1 MKPHLPVSL
10 FKMLLVAYAVV
21 CSTSEASRLSSNVSF
36 ITYTDFGQ
44 NLGRYKTD
52 ATANALL
59 LHLRETEGGVKIAY
73 QNGDSYTLD
82 YYMPDFTG
90 AKDHTATDMSLGYNA
105 TVTVKHNGVFNGSF
119 TSSAIGTE
127 HGIFYQ
133 GIEYR
138 HDPSST
144 FLHAPASGFDHKV
157 TRVSKVITDV
167 QTATLY
173 SGTSEDFKKN
183 HMKEG
188 ELLYR
193 AGSGTMYLFDTA
205 TNTTTSL
212 TGANV
217 YVTGGIDKVDRW
229 VVENGS
235 EVTLI
240 TNPAYNGT
248 APKPSDEPLPF
259 GITPGDSGSPT
270 FIYNTATKQYEFIA
284 AASNGEGG
292 ESWHKGSIDYVR
304 AQQSQYDKVVTTTA
318 DAAELHIGEV
328 STPGK
333 EIKATVDTNHEV
345 STKPCSGWVTDAN
358 GGKLKSFVG
367 VSTGISTWSD
377 LSGLKDT
384 ANWYAYDN
392 KYLNATP
399 YAEGGKALTYADLFK
414 TENLV
419 FEAKTAKSE
428 IVLDATV
435 DLGIGYAQFVLGT
448 GQESA
453 RFDISSGG
461 DGSYQ
466 FNHAGYVIG
475 KDVEVHTTLTGS
487 AGHMYEWRKVG
498 EGNLHIEGAGAN
510 NILLNVGGKG
520 KTYLNRTKV
529 GESDYYAA
537 YNVLANTGA
546 TVVITDTS
554 QIARDFTFGHEG
566 GVLDMNGNSMEW
578 NNSQDAAAEGFTI
591 HALDEQAIVANLKGD
606 SSTTLTWTQ
615 GGNQTFLGSFQ
626 DNGADSQLQFIY
638 NGGKDSK
645 LTLHSIRTS
654 LKATGSGMIVE
665 SGTLA
670 LAGTRTVHG
679 QGSLNGRSAERYSH
693 EDDWHYADATGNV
706 TVKNGG
712 TFELDS
718 HARLTGD
725 VHVQSGGT
733 FIMREGVRHE
743 LEYIEGG
750 EKLESTSAIA
760 AYHGLKGKVSL
771 DDGATLEISANTGT
785 TAICSYNDVISG
797 AGNVVVNHADMGSG
811 YSLGGANT
819 FSGSKTIKRGGL
831 IAEKLYSLGDVSSN
845 KWKVEADGW
854 IAAHEGSAGDLL
866 DCLDS
871 SSSGA
876 LALSADSSKLDL
888 SSHLGLHI
896 GAETGKVVN
905 YGAVG
910 TTEALDAVD
919 GAWRFGGGGGELR
932 VNYQLSGTADL
943 LVHGAPECT
952 IVLNHEANNFEG
964 TITVQGGL
972 LQTKD
977 QGHSVTLGND
987 GRIHYTDVREGQHSI
1002 SHVSGTGSVGLKF
1015 TDDIE
1020 KNVLNTDGASTVA
1033 VHLLA
1038 GGVTINQ
1045 ESLTRSLILENGTR
1059 IRLGQETSAV
1069 NGASLT
1075 AAGKAELHGGDYM
1088 ITLGVLS
1095 GAGELVNKATGLVSV
1110 ADMSGLAAF
1119 THDSAG
1125 HLEIQ
1130 GGTVQS
1136 LTQKAGTATLA
1147 ESVKTTSLTVNGG
1160 KLYVYANKEN
1170 LKRLSGSITV
1180 DGGELYFGSGYTSD
1194 TLDYNDSNGVI
1205 NVANGTLDF
1214 GTTRQTMGSWK
1225 LVLGDG
1231 ATVAGQGQGN
1241 GAMDFNLSGST
1252 IYATNGNSTISAET
1266 RIRTEG
1272 LGNNAKNNLNFDVG
1286 KDATLTVSGCIQA
1299 DAKSTEKG
1307 QITKKG
1313 DGTLVL
1319 TAYNFYNGGTTISG
1333 GTLRTSEMENLGTGA
1348 ISIATGARLEIT
1360 AQSGVGERTANITGG
1375 GTLDLAFAQ
1384 DSSLTVNLGSGFAGG
1399 LDISGKGTL
1408 KMGSGS
1414 SLKENVSVS
1423 NGATLAFGST
1433 GTFNANGKTLSVTGG
1448 VVDFGATSQTMGS
1461 WQLELA
1467 GGAHLTGAGEK
1478 DDAMDFNVPGS
1489 TIFVTSGE
1497 NTISATTRLR
1507 ATQGNLNLNYNVS
1520 KDATLTVS
1528 GLIQADGN
1536 QLGRGSIT
1544 KLGEG
1549 TLVLT
1554 GANTYAGTT
1563 AVDEGALHINGLSA
1577 LGSSWVWLAEGANLR
1592 IENTTDPKALASGRI
1607 GGFGTLELLLSTE
1620 YGNTLSLGTSFGG
1633 ETYIRG
1639 GNMTLNG
1646 AQAGKALRLAGGAN
1660 LQFNEKETAAWGG
1673 NLVLE
1678 GKSEVRANDGSDFT
1692 LNGSVSGS
1700 GTYVSQGSGNVNFK
1714 GDVTLAGFEQ
1724 TSDNDSLV
1732 ANFNGTTKIGSM
1744 KVSKGAVHLN
1754 GKTQLGTM
1762 TISGGTVQIANE
1774 VELNGSNRMDIQ
1786 SGGRLLLADGALLN
1800 RTTNVSSWIRGSLVV
1815 QKEADARLVSKDD
1828 VHVSYNNGN
1837 NQSTIQLEENSSLE
1851 IDVKGLYFYTG
1862 NRVELE
1868 SGSELT
1874 LTQSSASIS
1883 NSGAETTT
1891 LIASNVG
1898 ATSSQQYSMGNANFE
1913 LTAGHL
1919 KATSSAAAELGNK
1932 LTRSSL
1938 ENAGTGTLTVKNA
1951 ANTITSLKATG
1962 GDVMLADDMSVQ
1974 RISAANGKSVSVAGN
1989 KGITMA
1995 GGVSLKA
2002 GVTEAAT
2009 LTALSDSALAGLQ
2022 DGTSFTIR
2030 DMVLEHATLT
2040 ASNDATNPVMMQN
2053 VGFSQVVLNQGA
2065 FTLRTAAP
2073 TVSKAES
2080 GNTLLSYTTGISGI
2094 TNGATLTLMADL
2106 NMPAGNA
2113 VGLVDLEFVFT
2124 GFNTGMEYATGSLAG
2139 LKEAYGIEFGGIL
2152 GNLLNQPEPVVAAE
2166 TLRAGESTATTTAD
2180 TFTVSYGAGTGAQ
2193 VGSLVITIAGLNVPE
2208 PATGTLS
2215 LLALAALAARR
2226 RRK

>member
-1 MKPHLPVSL
+1 M
-10 FKMLLVAYAVV
+10 F
-21 CSTSEASRLSSNVSF
+21 E
-36 ITYTDFGQ
+36 
-44 NLGRYKTD
+44 
-52 ATANALL
+52 
-59 LHLRETEGGVKIAY
+59 
-73 QNGDSYTLD
+73 
-82 YYMPDFTG
+82 
-90 AKDHTATDMSLGYNA
+90 
-105 TVTVKHNGVFNGSF
+105 
-119 TSSAIGTE
+119 
-127 HGIFYQ
+127 
-133 GIEYR
+133 
-138 HDPSST
+138 
-144 FLHAPASGFDHKV
+144 
-157 TRVSKVITDV
+157 
-167 QTATLY
+167 
-173 SGTSEDFKKN
+173 
-183 HMKEG
+183 
-188 ELLYR
+188 
-193 AGSGTMYLFDTA
+193 
-205 TNTTTSL
+205 
-212 TGANV
+212 
-217 YVTGGIDKVDRW
+217 
-229 VVENGS
+229 
-235 EVTLI
+235 
-240 TNPAYNGT
+240 
-248 APKPSDEPLPF
+248 
-259 GITPGDSGSPT
+259 
-270 FIYNTATKQYEFIA
+270 
-284 AASNGEGG
+284 
-292 ESWHKGSIDYVR
+292 
-304 AQQSQYDKVVTTTA
+304 
-318 DAAELHIGEV
+318 
-328 STPGK
+328 
-333 EIKATVDTNHEV
+333 
-345 STKPCSGWVTDAN
+345 
-358 GGKLKSFVG
+358 
-367 VSTGISTWSD
+367 
-377 LSGLKDT
+377 
-384 ANWYAYDN
+384 
-392 KYLNATP
+392 
-399 YAEGGKALTYADLFK
+399 

-419 FEAKTAKSE
+419 FEAKTEKSE

-461 DGSYQ
+461 DGSHQ

-487 AGHMYEWRKVG
+487 AVHMYEWRKVG
-498 EGNLHIEGAGAN
+498 EGNLHIEGKGDN
-510 NILLNVGGKG
+510 GILLNVGGSG
-520 KTYLNRTKV
+520 KTYLNREE
-529 GESDYYAA
+529 GYAA

-578 NNSQDAAAEGFTI
+578 NNSHEAKEEGFTI
-591 HALDEQAIVANLKGD
+591 HALDEQAIVANLKGG
-606 SSTTLTWTQ
+606 SSTALTWTQ

-670 LAGTRTVHG
+670 LAGTHTVHG

-733 FIMREGVRHE
+733 FIMREGARHE

-771 DDGATLEISANTGT
+771 ETGATLEISANTGT

-811 YSLGGANT
+811 YSLGGENT

-831 IAEKLYSLGDVSSN
+831 VAEKLSSLGDVSSN
-845 KWKVEADGW
+845 KWKVESDGW
-854 IAAHEGSAGDLL
+854 IAAHEGSTGDLL
-866 DCLDS
+866 NCLDS
-871 SSSGA
+871 SSTGA

-896 GAETGKVVN
+896 GAETGKEVN

-910 TTEALDAVD
+910 TTEALDAVG

-943 LVHGAPECT
+943 LVHGAPECS

-987 GRIHYTDVREGQHSI
+987 GRIHYTNVREGQHSI
-1002 SHVSGTGSVGLKF
+1002 SHVSGTGTVGLKF

-1020 KNVLNTDGASTVA
+1020 KNVLNTDGDSTVA

-1038 GGVTINQ
+1038 GGVTLNQ

-1095 GAGELVNKATGLVSV
+1095 GAGELVNKATGLVSI

-1130 GGTVQS
+1130 GGTVHS

-1147 ESVKTTSLTVNGG
+1147 ESVKTNSLTVNGG

-1170 LKRLSGSITV
+1170 LKRLSGSITI

-1272 LGNNAKNNLNFDVG
+1272 LGNNAKNNLNFDVA

-1299 DAKSTEKG
+1299 DNKSTEKG

-1319 TAYNFYNGGTTISG
+1319 TADNFYDGGTTISG
-1333 GTLRTSEMENLGTGA
+1333 GTLRTADMANLGTGA
-1348 ISIATGARLEIT
+1348 ISIATGARLEVT
-1360 AQSGVGERTANITGG
+1360 AQSGSGERTANITGG

-1408 KMGSGS
+1408 KMVSGS

-1448 VVDFGATSQTMGS
+1448 VVDFGATSQAMGS
-1461 WQLELA
+1461 WKLELA

-1478 DDAMDFNVPGS
+1478 NDAMDFDVTNS
-1489 TIFVTSGE
+1489 TISVTSGE

-1507 ATQGNLNLNYNVS
+1507 SNGNTNLNYNVS

-1528 GLIQADGN
+1528 GLIHADGN
-1536 QLGRGSIT
+1536 TLGRGSIT

-1549 TLVLT
+1549 KLVLT
-1554 GANTYAGTT
+1554 GTNTYAGTT
-1563 AVDEGALHINGLSA
+1563 AVEEGALHINALSA
-1577 LGSSWVWLAEGANLR
+1577 LGSSWVWLAEGAKLR
-1592 IENTTDPKALASGRI
+1592 IENATDPKALASGRI
-1607 GGFGTLELLLSTE
+1607 GGFGTLELLLNSD
-1620 YGNTLSLGTSFGG
+1620 YGNTLTLTDFTG

-1646 AQAGKALRLAGGAN
+1646 AQTGKTLRLAGGAN
-1660 LQFNEKETAAWGG
+1660 LQFSGDTTAAWGD

-1678 GKSEVRANDGSDFT
+1678 GRSEVHANGGSDFT

-1700 GTYVSQGSGNVNFK
+1700 GTYVSRGAGKVNFK
-1714 GDVTLAGFEQ
+1714 GDVKLAGFEQ
-1724 TSDNDSLV
+1724 TSANDSTV
-1732 ANFNGTTKIGSM
+1732 ATFNGATEIDSVNVRM
-1744 KVSKGAVHLN
+1744 GAVYLN
-1754 GKTQLGTM
+1754 GETQLGTM

-1786 SGGRLLLADGALLN
+1786 AGGRLLLADGALLN

-1837 NQSTIQLEENSSLE
+1837 NQGTIQLEENSSLE

-1874 LTQSSASIS
+1874 LTQSSATLS
-1883 NSGAETTT
+1883 NSGAETAT

-1919 KATSSAAAELGNK
+1919 RATSSAAAELGNK

-1962 GDVMLADDMSVQ
+1962 GDVMLADDMTVHS
-1974 RISAANGKSVSVAGN
+1974 ISAANGKSVSVARD

-2002 GVTEAAT
+2002 GGTEAAN
-2009 LTALSDSALAGLQ
+2009 LTALSDNALAGLQ

-2030 DMVLEHATLT
+2030 DMVLQHATLT
-2040 ASNDATNPVMMQN
+2040 AGNDASNPVMMQN
-2053 VGFSQVVLNQGA
+2053 VELSQVALHQGA
-2065 FTLRTAAP
+2065 FTLSTTA
-2073 TVSKAES
+2073 TTISKSES
-2080 GNTLLSYTTGISGI
+2080 GNTTLSYTTGISGI
-2094 TNGATLTLMADL
+2094 TNGATLTLLADL
-2106 NMPAGNA
+2106 SMPAGSA
-2113 VGLVDLEFVFT
+2113 AGLVDLEFVFT

-2166 TLRAGESTATTTAD
+2166 TLRAGESSGATTAD

-2193 VGSLVITIAGLNVPE
+2193 VGCLVITISGLNVPE
-2208 PATGTLS
+2208 PATSTLS

>member
-1 MKPHLPVSL
+1 M
-10 FKMLLVAYAVV
+10 
-21 CSTSEASRLSSNVSF
+21 
-36 ITYTDFGQ
+36 
-44 NLGRYKTD
+44 
-52 ATANALL
+52 
-59 LHLRETEGGVKIAY
+59 
-73 QNGDSYTLD
+73 
-82 YYMPDFTG
+82 
-90 AKDHTATDMSLGYNA
+90 
-105 TVTVKHNGVFNGSF
+105 
-119 TSSAIGTE
+119 
-127 HGIFYQ
+127 
-133 GIEYR
+133 
-138 HDPSST
+138 
-144 FLHAPASGFDHKV
+144 
-157 TRVSKVITDV
+157 
-167 QTATLY
+167 
-173 SGTSEDFKKN
+173 
-183 HMKEG
+183 
-188 ELLYR
+188 
-193 AGSGTMYLFDTA
+193 
-205 TNTTTSL
+205 
-212 TGANV
+212 
-217 YVTGGIDKVDRW
+217 
-229 VVENGS
+229 
-235 EVTLI
+235 
-240 TNPAYNGT
+240 
-248 APKPSDEPLPF
+248 
-259 GITPGDSGSPT
+259 
-270 FIYNTATKQYEFIA
+270 
-284 AASNGEGG
+284 
-292 ESWHKGSIDYVR
+292 
-304 AQQSQYDKVVTTTA
+304 
-318 DAAELHIGEV
+318 
-328 STPGK
+328 
-333 EIKATVDTNHEV
+333 
-345 STKPCSGWVTDAN
+345 
-358 GGKLKSFVG
+358 
-367 VSTGISTWSD
+367 
-377 LSGLKDT
+377 
-384 ANWYAYDN
+384 
-392 KYLNATP
+392 
-399 YAEGGKALTYADLFK
+399 
-414 TENLV
+414 
-419 FEAKTAKSE
+419 
-428 IVLDATV
+428 
-435 DLGIGYAQFVLGT
+435 
-448 GQESA
+448 
-453 RFDISSGG
+453 
-461 DGSYQ
+461 
-466 FNHAGYVIG
+466 
-475 KDVEVHTTLTGS
+475 
-487 AGHMYEWRKVG
+487 G

-578 NNSQDAAAEGFTI
+578 NNAHEANAKGFTI
-591 HALDEQAIVANLKGD
+591 HALDEQAVVANLKGG
-606 SSTTLTWTQ
+606 STTTLTWTQ
-615 GGNQTFLGSFQ
+615 GENQTFLGSFQ
-626 DNGADSQLQFIY
+626 DNGTDSQLQFIY
-638 NGGKDSK
+638 NGGKGSK

-654 LKATGSGMIVE
+654 LKTTGSGMIVE

-670 LAGTRTVHG
+670 LAGTHTMHG

-693 EDDWHYADATGNV
+693 EDDWHYADATSNV
-706 TVKNGG
+706 TVMNGG

-733 FIMREGVRHE
+733 FIMREGVQHE

-771 DDGATLEISANTGT
+771 EADATLEISTNSGT
-785 TAICSYNDVISG
+785 TAICSYNDDISG
-797 AGNVVVNHADMGSG
+797 EGNVVVNHADMGSG

-831 IAEKLYSLGDVSSN
+831 IAEKLSSLGDVSSS

-866 DCLDS
+866 NCLDS
-871 SSSGA
+871 SSTGA

-888 SSHLGLHI
+888 SSHQGLHI
-896 GAETGKVVN
+896 GAETGEVVN
-905 YGAVG
+905 YGAEG
-910 TTEALDAVD
+910 TTEALDAVG
-919 GAWRFGGGGGELR
+919 GAWRFGGVGGELR
-932 VNYQLSGTADL
+932 VNYKLSGKADL
-943 LVHGAPECT
+943 LVHGAPDCT
-952 IVLNHEANNFEG
+952 IVLNHEANNFDG

-977 QGHSVTLGND
+977 QGHSVTLAND
-987 GRIHYTDVREGQHSI
+987 GRIHYTDVWEDEHDI
-1002 SHVSGTGSVGLKF
+1002 SHVSGTGTVGLKF
-1015 TDDIE
+1015 TEQID

-1059 IRLGQETSAV
+1059 IRLGQETTAV

-1088 ITLGVLS
+1088 IALGMLS
-1095 GAGELVNKATGLVSV
+1095 GAGELVNKATGSVSI

-1119 THDSAG
+1119 THDSTG

-1130 GGTVQS
+1130 GGTVHS

-1147 ESVKTTSLTVNGG
+1147 DSVKTNSLTVNGG
-1160 KLYVYANKEN
+1160 QLYVYANNKEN

-1180 DGGELYFGSGYTSD
+1180 DGGELCFVGYAFE
-1194 TLDYNDSNGVI
+1194 TLDYNDTNGVI

-1214 GTTRQTMGSWK
+1214 GTTRQAMGSWK

-1231 ATVAGQGQGN
+1231 ATVAGEGDSTY

-1252 IYATNGNSTISAET
+1252 IYATNGNSTISAVT

-1272 LGNNAKNNLNFDVG
+1272 LSKNNLNFDVA

-1319 TAYNFYNGGTTISG
+1319 TAYNFYHGGTTISG
-1333 GTLRTSEMENLGTGA
+1333 GTLRTADMANLGAGE

-1360 AQSGVGERTANITGG
+1360 AQSGTGENTNITGG
-1375 GTLDLAFAQ
+1375 GTLALAFAQ
-1384 DSSLTVNLGSGFAGG
+1384 DSSPTVNLGSGFAGG

-1414 SLKENVSVS
+1414 SLKENVRVS
-1423 NGATLAFGST
+1423 NGATLAFDST
-1433 GTFNANGKTLSVTGG
+1433 GTLNANDKTLSVNGG

-1461 WQLELA
+1461 WKLELA
-1467 GGAHLTGAGEK
+1467 GGAQLTGAGENN
-1478 DDAMDFNVPGS
+1478 DAMDFNVPGS
-1489 TIFVTSGE
+1489 TISVTSGE

-1507 ATQGNLNLNYNVS
+1507 ADKGNLNLNYDVS

-1528 GLIQADGN
+1528 GLIHADGN
-1536 QLGRGSIT
+1536 TLDRGSIT

-1554 GANTYAGTT
+1554 GTNTYAGTT
-1563 AVDEGALHINGLSA
+1563 AVEKGTLRINGLSA
-1577 LGSSWVWLAEGANLR
+1577 LGSSSVWLAEGANLR
-1592 IENTTDPKALASGRI
+1592 IENTTDPKALASGGI

-1646 AQAGKALRLAGGAN
+1646 AQTGKTLRLANNAN
-1660 LQFNEKETAAWGG
+1660 LQFSGDATAAWGG

-1678 GKSEVRANDGSDFT
+1678 GKSEVHANDGSDFT

-1700 GTYVSQGSGNVNFK
+1700 GTYVSRGSGKVNFK
-1714 GDVTLAGFEQ
+1714 GAVKLAGFEQ
-1724 TSDNDSLV
+1724 TNANDSLV
-1732 ANFNGTTKIGSM
+1732 ADFNGATEIGSV
-1744 KVSKGAVHLN
+1744 KVSKGAVYLN

-1774 VELNGSNRMDIQ
+1774 VELNGTNDTAPMDIQ
-1786 SGGRLLLADGALLN
+1786 AGGRLLLADGAVLN
-1800 RTTNVSSWIRGSLVV
+1800 QTNEKVASWIRGSLVV
-1815 QKEADARLVSKDD
+1815 LKEADARLASKDD
-1828 VHVSYNNGN
+1828 VYVSYNNGS
-1837 NQSTIQLEENSSLE
+1837 NQGAIRLEENSSLE

-1862 NRVELE
+1862 NTVELK

-1883 NSGAETTT
+1883 TSGAESTT
-1891 LIASNVG
+1891 LIASNET
-1898 ATSSQQYSMGNANFE
+1898 TSAQQYGMENADFE

-1919 KATSSAAAELGNK
+1919 KATSSAAADLGNK

-1938 ENAGTGTLTVKNA
+1938 ENAGAGTLTVKNA

-1962 GDVMLADDMSVQ
+1962 GDVMLADDMTVQ
-1974 RISAANGKSVSVAGN
+1974 RISAANGKSVSVAGD

-2030 DMVLEHATLT
+2030 NMVLEHATLT
-2040 ASNDATNPVMMQN
+2040 AGNDASNPVMMQN

-2094 TNGATLTLMADL
+2094 TNGATLTLQADL
-2106 NMPAGNA
+2106 NMLAGND
-2113 VGLVDLEFVFT
+2113 VRLVDLEFVFT

-2152 GNLLNQPEPVVAAE
+2152 GNLLHQPEAVVAAE
-2166 TLRAGESTATTTAD
+2166 TLRAGESTATTAAN

-2193 VGSLVITIAGLNVPE
+2193 VGSLVITISGLNVPE
-2208 PATGTLS
+2208 PATSTLS

>member
-1 MKPHLPVSL
+1 MRAPVS
-10 FKMLLVAYAVV
+10 
-21 CSTSEASRLSSNVSF
+21 CTC
-36 ITYTDFGQ
+36 I
-44 NLGRYKTD
+44 
-52 ATANALL
+52 
-59 LHLRETEGGVKIAY
+59 
-73 QNGDSYTLD
+73 
-82 YYMPDFTG
+82 
-90 AKDHTATDMSLGYNA
+90 
-105 TVTVKHNGVFNGSF
+105 
-119 TSSAIGTE
+119 
-127 HGIFYQ
+127 
-133 GIEYR
+133 
-138 HDPSST
+138 
-144 FLHAPASGFDHKV
+144 
-157 TRVSKVITDV
+157 
-167 QTATLY
+167 
-173 SGTSEDFKKN
+173 
-183 HMKEG
+183 
-188 ELLYR
+188 
-193 AGSGTMYLFDTA
+193 DTA

-229 VVENGS
+229 VENGS

-259 GITPGDSGSPT
+259 GINAGDSGSPT
-270 FIYNTATKQYEFIA
+270 FIYNTATQQYEFIA

-304 AQQSQYDKVVTTTA
+304 SQQSQYDKVVSTTA

-328 STPGK
+328 STAGK
-333 EIKATVDTNHEV
+333 EIKATVDTDHEV
-345 STKPCSGWVTDAN
+345 STTPCSGWVTDAN
-358 GGKLKSFVG
+358 GVQLTSFVG

-392 KYLNATP
+392 KHLNATP
-399 YAEGGKALTYADLFK
+399 YADGGKALTYADLFE

-419 FEAKTAKSE
+419 FEAKTEKSE

-435 DLGIGYAQFVLGT
+435 DLGIGYAQFVLGE

-487 AGHMYEWRKVG
+487 AHMYEWRKVG

-578 NNSQDAAAEGFTI
+578 NNSHEAKDEGFTI
-591 HALDEQAIVANLKGD
+591 HALDEQAVVANLKGV
-606 SSTTLTWTQ
+606 SSTALTWTQ

-626 DNGADSQLQFIY
+626 DNGTDSQLQFIY

-654 LKATGSGMIVE
+654 LKTTGSGMIVE

-670 LAGTRTVHG
+670 LAGTHTVHG

-706 TVKNGG
+706 TVKDGG

-725 VHVQSGGT
+725 VLVQSGGT

-771 DDGATLEISANTGT
+771 EAGATLELSANTGT

-811 YSLGGANT
+811 YSLGGENT

-831 IAEKLYSLGDVSSN
+831 VAEKLSSLGDVSSN
-845 KWKVEADGW
+845 KWKVESDGW

-866 DCLDS
+866 NRLDS
-871 SSSGA
+871 SSTGA
-876 LALSADSSKLDL
+876 LALSADSSQLDL
-888 SSHLGLHI
+888 SSHRGLHI

-919 GAWRFGGGGGELR
+919 GAWRFGGAGGELR
-932 VNYQLSGTADL
+932 VNYQLSGKADL
-943 LVHGAPECT
+943 LVHGAPDCT

-987 GRIHYTDVREGQHSI
+987 GRIHYTNVREGQHSI
-1002 SHVSGTGSVGLKF
+1002 SHVSGTGTVGLKF

-1038 GGVTINQ
+1038 GGVTLNQ

-1059 IRLGQETSAV
+1059 IRLGQEISAV

-1088 ITLGVLS
+1088 IASGVLS
-1095 GAGELVNKATGLVSV
+1095 GAGELVNKATGSVSI

-1125 HLEIQ
+1125 RLAIQ
-1130 GGTVQS
+1130 GGTIQS
-1136 LTQKAGTATLA
+1136 LTQKDGIATLA
-1147 ESVKTTSLTVNGG
+1147 ESVKTNSLTVNGG
-1160 KLYVYANKEN
+1160 KLYVYADKEN

-1180 DGGELYFGSGYTSD
+1180 DGGELYFGSGDTSD
-1194 TLDYNDSNGVI
+1194 TLDYNDTNGVI
-1205 NVANGTLDF
+1205 NVVNGKLDF

-1231 ATVAGQGQGN
+1231 ALIAGEGDPTY
-1241 GAMDFNLSGST
+1241 GAMDFNQSGST
-1252 IYATNGNSTISAET
+1252 IYATNGNSTISAVT

-1272 LGNNAKNNLNFDVG
+1272 LGDNAKNNLNFDVA

-1299 DAKSTEKG
+1299 DGKSTEKG

-1313 DGTLVL
+1313 DGTLEL

-1360 AQSGVGERTANITGG
+1360 AQSGAGEKAANITGG

-1384 DSSLTVNLGSGFAGG
+1384 DSSLTVNLGSGYAGG

-1423 NGATLAFGST
+1423 NGATLAFGSS
-1433 GTFNANGKTLSVTGG
+1433 GTLNANGKTLSVTDG

-1478 DDAMDFNVPGS
+1478 NDAMDFDVTGS
-1489 TIFVTSGE
+1489 TISVTSGE

-1507 ATQGNLNLNYNVS
+1507 SNGNTNLNYNVS

-1528 GLIQADGN
+1528 GLIHADGN
-1536 QLGRGSIT
+1536 TLGRGSIT

-1563 AVDEGALHINGLSA
+1563 AVEEGALHINALSA
-1577 LGSSWVWLAEGANLR
+1577 LGSSSVWLAEGAKLR
-1592 IENTTDPKALASGRI
+1592 IENTTDPKALASDKI
-1607 GGFGTLELLLSTE
+1607 GGFGTLELLLNSD
-1620 YGNTLSLGTSFGG
+1620 YGNTLTLTNFTG

-1646 AQAGKALRLAGGAN
+1646 AQAGKALRLADGAN
-1660 LQFNEKETAAWGG
+1660 IQFSGDETAAWGG

-1678 GKSEVRANDGSDFT
+1678 GRSEVHANGGSDFT

-1700 GTYVSQGSGNVNFK
+1700 GTYDSRGAGKANFNGAVK
-1714 GDVTLAGFEQ
+1714 LAGFEQ
-1724 TSDNDSLV
+1724 TSANDSTV
-1732 ANFNGTTKIGSM
+1732 ATFNGATEIGSVN
-1744 KVSKGAVHLN
+1744 VSKGTVYLN

-1774 VELNGSNRMDIQ
+1774 VELNGSERMDIQ
-1786 SGGRLLLADGALLN
+1786 AGGRLLLADGAVLN
-1800 RTTNVSSWIRGSLVV
+1800 RTNASVASWIRGSLEVL
-1815 QKEADARLVSKDD
+1815 KDADTRFVSADD
-1828 VHVSYNNGN
+1828 VHVSYSNGSN
-1837 NQSTIQLEENSSLE
+1837 HGTIQLAENSSLE

-1898 ATSSQQYSMGNANFE
+1898 EASSQQYSMENANFE
-1913 LTAGHL
+1913 LTAGHM

-1962 GDVMLADDMSVQ
+1962 GDVMLADDMTVQ
-1974 RISAANGKSVSVAGN
+1974 SISAANGKSVSVAGN
-1989 KGITMA
+1989 KGIAMA
-1995 GGVSLKA
+1995 GGVSLNA
-2002 GVTEAAT
+2002 GGTEVAT
-2009 LTALSDSALAGLQ
+2009 LTALSDNALAGLQ
-2022 DGTSFTIR
+2022 DSTSFTIR

-2040 ASNDATNPVMMQN
+2040 AGNDATNPVMMQN
-2053 VGFSQVVLNQGA
+2053 VGFRQVELNQGA
-2065 FTLRTAAP
+2065 FTLRNSPSTM
-2073 TVSKAES
+2073 SQAES

-2094 TNGATLTLMADL
+2094 TNGAALTLLAD
-2106 NMPAGNA
+2106 PGKAAGS
-2113 VGLVDLEFVFT
+2113 VTGLVDLEFVFT
-2124 GFNTGMEYATGSLAG
+2124 GFSTDLAYGTGSLAG
-2139 LKEAYGIEFGGIL
+2139 LKEAYGIEFGGVL
-2152 GNLLNQPEPVVAAE
+2152 GEMLHPA
-2166 TLRAGESTATTTAD
+2166 AD
-2180 TFTVSYGAGTGAQ
+2180 TENMLNVASTISTDSADTWALNFGAGTGINE
-2193 VGSLVITIAGLNVPE
+2193 GNLVITISGLSIPE
-2208 PATGTLS
+2208 PTTSTLS
-2215 LLALAALAARR
+2215 LLALVALAARR
-2226 RRK
+2226 RRRK

>member
-1 MKPHLPVSL
+1 MKLHLPLSL
-10 FKMLLVAYAVV
+10 FKLLLVTFAVG

-59 LHLRETEGGVKIAY
+59 LHLRETEGVKIVY

-90 AKDHTATDMSLGYNA
+90 AKAHTATDMSLGYNA
-105 TVTVKHNGVFNGSF
+105 TVTVKHNGVFSGSF
-119 TSSAIGTE
+119 TSSSIGSE

-144 FLHAPASGFDHKV
+144 FLHAPAGGFDHKV

-173 SGTSEDFKKN
+173 SGTSKDLMN
-183 HMKEG
+183 HMKVG

-193 AGSGTMYLFDTA
+193 AGSGTMHLYDAA

-212 TGANV
+212 TNPYV
-217 YVTGGIDKVDRW
+217 YITGGIDKVDRR
-229 VVENGS
+229 VENGS

-248 APKPSDEPLPF
+248 APEPSDEPLPF
-259 GITPGDSGSPT
+259 GINAGDSGSPT
-270 FIYNTATKQYEFIA
+270 FIFNTATQQYEFIA

-304 AQQSQYDKVVTTTA
+304 SQQSQYDKVVSTTA
-318 DAAELHIGEV
+318 DVEELHIGEV
-328 STPGK
+328 SNAGK

-345 STKPCSGWVTDAN
+345 STTPYSGWVTDAK
-358 GGKLKSFVG
+358 GTRLTSFVG
-367 VSTGISTWSD
+367 VHTDISTWSD

-392 KYLNATP
+392 EHLNATP
-399 YAEGGKALTYADLFK
+399 YAGGGKALTYADLFK

-419 FEAKTAKSE
+419 FEAKTAQSE

-520 KTYLNRTKV
+520 KTYLDRTKM

-578 NNSQDAAAEGFTI
+578 NNSHEAKEKGFTI
-591 HALDEQAIVANLKGD
+591 HALDEQAVVANLKGG
-606 SSTTLTWTQ
+606 STTALTWTQ

-670 LAGTRTVHG
+670 LAGTHTVHG
-679 QGSLNGRSAERYSH
+679 QGSLNGRNAERYSH
-693 EDDWHYADATGNV
+693 EDDWHYADAIGNV
-706 TVKNGG
+706 TVMNGG

-725 VHVQSGGT
+725 VHVLSGGT

-760 AYHGLKGKVSL
+760 AYHGLKGNVSL
-771 DDGATLEISANTGT
+771 ETGATLELSTNSGT

-797 AGNVVVNHADMGSG
+797 GGNVVVNHADMGSG

-831 IAEKLYSLGDVSSN
+831 VAEKLSSLGDVSSS

-854 IAAHEGSAGDLL
+854 LAAHEGSAGNLL
-866 DCLDS
+866 DYLDS
-871 SSSGA
+871 SSTGA
-876 LALSADSSKLDL
+876 LALSANSSKLDL
-888 SSHLGLHI
+888 SSHQGLHI

-910 TTEALDAVD
+910 TREALDAVG
-919 GAWRFGGGGGELR
+919 GAWRFGGAGGELR
-932 VNYQLSGTADL
+932 VNYQLSGKADL
-943 LVHGAPECT
+943 LVHGAPDCT

-977 QGHSVTLGND
+977 QGHSVTLAND
-987 GRIHYTDVREGQHSI
+987 GRIHYTDVREGEHGI
-1002 SHVSGTGSVGLKF
+1002 SRISGTGTVELKF

-1020 KNVLNTDGASTVA
+1020 KNVLNTDGDSNVA
-1033 VHLLA
+1033 VHLLT
-1038 GGVTINQ
+1038 GGVTLNQ
-1045 ESLTRSLILENGTR
+1045 ESITRSLILENGTR
-1059 IRLGQETSAV
+1059 IRLGQETSAM
-1069 NGASLT
+1069 NAASRLT

-1095 GAGELVNKATGLVSV
+1095 GPGELVNKATGSVSI

-1125 HLEIQ
+1125 SLAIQ
-1130 GGTVQS
+1130 GGTVHS
-1136 LTQKAGTATLA
+1136 LTQKAGIATLA
-1147 ESVKTTSLTVNGG
+1147 ESVKTNSLTVNGG

-1170 LKRLSGSITV
+1170 LNRLSGSITV

-1272 LGNNAKNNLNFDVG
+1272 LGNNAKNNLNFDVA
-1286 KDATLTVSGCIQA
+1286 KDATLTVSGSIQA
-1299 DAKSTEKG
+1299 DGKSMEKG

-1313 DGTLVL
+1313 DGTLEL

-1333 GTLRTSEMENLGTGA
+1333 GTLRTADMANLGTGA
-1348 ISIATGARLEIT
+1348 ISIAAGARLEIT
-1360 AQSGVGERTANITGG
+1360 AQSGTGEKVANITGG

-1384 DSSLTVNLGSGFAGG
+1384 NSSLTVNLGSGFAGG

-1414 SLKENVSVS
+1414 SLNDNVSVS
-1423 NGATLAFGST
+1423 NGATLAFDST
-1433 GTFNANGKTLSVTGG
+1433 GAFNANGKTLSVNGG

-1461 WQLELA
+1461 WSLELA
-1467 GGAHLTGAGEK
+1467 GGAHLTGAGKEN
-1478 DDAMDFNVPGS
+1478 DAMDFNVPGS
-1489 TIFVTSGE
+1489 TISVTSGE

-1507 ATQGNLNLNYNVS
+1507 ATHGNLNLNYDVS

-1536 QLGRGSIT
+1536 TQGRGSIT

-1554 GANTYAGTT
+1554 GSNTYAGTT

-1577 LGSSWVWLAEGANLR
+1577 LGSSSVWLAEGAKLR
-1592 IENTTDPKALASGRI
+1592 IENATDPKALTSDRI

-1660 LQFNEKETAAWGG
+1660 LQFNEKETAAWGD

-1678 GKSEVRANDGSDFT
+1678 GRSEVRANDGSDFT

-1700 GTYVSQGSGNVNFK
+1700 GTYVSQGAGKVNFN

-1744 KVSKGAVHLN
+1744 KVSKGAVYLN
-1754 GKTQLGTM
+1754 GKTELGTM
-1762 TISGGTVQIANE
+1762 TISGGTVQIAHE
-1774 VELNGSNRMDIQ
+1774 VELNGPNRMDIEA
-1786 SGGRLLLADGALLN
+1786 GGRLLMADGAVLN
-1800 RTTNVSSWIRGSLVV
+1800 RTNAMVSSWIRGSLEVL
-1815 QKEADARLVSKDD
+1815 KGAGARLVSADD
-1828 VHVSYNNGN
+1828 VHVSYNNESNKQG
-1837 NQSTIQLEENSSLE
+1837 TIRLEENSSLE
-1851 IDVKGLYFYTG
+1851 INVKGLYFYTG
-1862 NRVELE
+1862 NKVELE
-1868 SGSELT
+1868 RGSELT

-1898 ATSSQQYSMGNANFE
+1898 AVSSQQYSMDNAYFE

-1919 KATSSAAAELGNK
+1919 KATSLTAAELGNK

-1938 ENAGTGTLTVKNA
+1938 ENAGAGTLTVKNA
-1951 ANTITSLKATG
+1951 ANIITSLKATG
-1962 GDVMLADDMSVQ
+1962 GDVMLADDMTIQS
-1974 RISAANGKSVSVAGN
+1974 ISAMSNKSVSVVEG
-1989 KGITMA
+1989 KSITMA

-2002 GVTEAAT
+2002 SGTEAAT
-2009 LTALSDSALAGLQ
+2009 LTAMSDNSLVGLQ
-2022 DGTSFTIR
+2022 DATSFTIR
-2030 DMVLEHATLT
+2030 DMVLQHAVLT
-2040 ASNDATNPVMMQN
+2040 ANNAPSTSVVMQN
-2053 VGFSQVVLNQGA
+2053 VGFNHVVLNQGA
-2065 FTLRTAAP
+2065 FTLCTAAP
-2073 TVSKAES
+2073 SVSKSES
-2080 GNTLLSYTTGISGI
+2080 GNTVLSYTTGISGI
-2094 TNGATLTLMADL
+2094 SNGTTLTLLADL
-2106 NMPAGNA
+2106 SIPTESAK
-2113 VGLVDLEFVFT
+2113 GLVNLEFVFT
-2124 GFNTGMEYATGSLAG
+2124 GFNTGQAYAPGTLAG
-2139 LKEAYGIEFGGIL
+2139 LKDAYGIEFGGLL
-2152 GNLLNQPEPVVAAE
+2152 GELLYPEVGAAY
-2166 TLRAGESTATTTAD
+2166 TLNTDRAINMTEAD
-2180 TFTVSYGAGTGAQ
+2180 TWGLSFGAGTGINE
-2193 VGSLVITIAGLNVPE
+2193 GSLVITFSGLTIPE
-2208 PATGTLS
+2208 PATSTLS
-2215 LLALAALAARR
+2215 MLALAALIVRR

>member
-138 HDPSST
+138 YDPSST

-173 SGTSEDFKKN
+173 SGTSEDLMN
-183 HMKEG
+183 HMKVG

-193 AGSGTMYLFDTA
+193 AGSGIMHLYDTA

-229 VVENGS
+229 VENGS

-259 GITPGDSGSPT
+259 GINAGDSGSPT

-304 AQQSQYDKVVTTTA
+304 SQQSQYDKVVSTTA

-328 STPGK
+328 STAGK

-345 STKPCSGWVTDAN
+345 STTPCSGWVTDDK
-358 GGKLKSFVG
+358 GTPLTSFVG

-392 KYLNATP
+392 EHLNATP
-399 YAEGGKALTYADLFK
+399 YADGGKALTYADLFK

-475 KDVEVHTTLTGS
+475 KDVELHTTLTGS

-498 EGNLHIEGAGAN
+498 EGNLHIEGKGDN
-510 NILLNVGGKG
+510 GILLNVGGSG
-520 KTYLNRTKV
+520 KTYLNREE
-529 GESDYYAA
+529 GYAA

-578 NNSQDAAAEGFTI
+578 NNAQDAAAEGFTI
-591 HALDEQAIVANLKGD
+591 HALDEQAVVANLKGG
-606 SSTTLTWTQ
+606 STTELTWTQ

-679 QGSLNGRSAERYSH
+679 QGSLNGRNAERYSH

-706 TVKNGG
+706 TVKDGG

-760 AYHGLKGKVSL
+760 DYHGLKGKVSL
-771 DDGATLEISANTGT
+771 ETGATLELSANTGT

-831 IAEKLYSLGDVSSN
+831 VAERLSSLGDVSSN
-845 KWKVEADGW
+845 KWKVESDGW

-866 DCLDS
+866 NCLDS
-871 SSSGA
+871 SSTGA

-888 SSHLGLHI
+888 SSHQGLHI

-919 GAWRFGGGGGELR
+919 GAWRFGGGGGELQ
-932 VNYQLSGTADL
+932 VNYQLSGKADL
-943 LVHGAPECT
+943 LVHGAPDCS

-987 GRIHYTDVREGQHSI
+987 GRIHYTNVREGEHGI
-1002 SHVSGTGSVGLKF
+1002 SHVSGTGTVGLKF

-1020 KNVLNTDGASTVA
+1020 KNVLNTDGDSTVA

-1038 GGVTINQ
+1038 GGVTLNQ

-1059 IRLGQETSAV
+1059 IRLGQEISAV

-1075 AAGKAELHGGDYM
+1075 TAGKAELHGGDYM
-1088 ITLGVLS
+1088 ITSGVLS
-1095 GAGELVNKATGLVSV
+1095 GTGELVNKATGSVSI

-1125 HLEIQ
+1125 RLAIQ

-1147 ESVKTTSLTVNGG
+1147 ESVKTNSLTVNGG
-1160 KLYVYANKEN
+1160 KLYVDADKEN
-1170 LKRLSGSITV
+1170 LNRLSGSITV
-1180 DGGELYFGSGYTSD
+1180 DGGELYFRSANTSD

-1231 ATVAGQGQGN
+1231 ALIAGEGDPTY
-1241 GAMDFNLSGST
+1241 GAMDFNQSGST
-1252 IYATNGNSTISAET
+1252 IYATNGNSSISAVT

-1272 LGNNAKNNLNFDVG
+1272 LRDNAKNNLNFDVA

-1299 DAKSTEKG
+1299 DVKSTEKG

-1319 TAYNFYNGGTTISG
+1319 TSYNFYDGGTAISG

-1348 ISIATGARLEIT
+1348 ISIATGARLEVT
-1360 AQSGVGERTANITGG
+1360 AQSGSGEKAANITGG

-1384 DSSLTVNLGSGFAGG
+1384 NSSLTVNLGSGFAGG

-1461 WQLELA
+1461 WKLELA
-1467 GGAHLTGAGEK
+1467 GGAHLTGVGEK
-1478 DDAMDFNVPGS
+1478 DDAMDFNVTDS
-1489 TIFVTSGE
+1489 TISVTSGE

-1507 ATQGNLNLNYNVS
+1507 ATQGNLNLNYDVS

-1536 QLGRGSIT
+1536 TQGRGSIT

-1563 AVDEGALHINGLSA
+1563 AVEEGALHINELSA
-1577 LGSSWVWLAEGANLR
+1577 LGSSWVWLAEGAKLR
-1592 IENTTDPKALASGRI
+1592 IENTTDPKALASDKI
-1607 GGFGTLELLLSTE
+1607 GGFGTLELLLNSD
-1620 YGNTLSLGTSFGG
+1620 YGNTLTLTNFTG

-1646 AQAGKALRLAGGAN
+1646 AQAGKTLRLAGGAN
-1660 LQFNEKETAAWGG
+1660 LQFSGDATAAWGD

-1678 GKSEVRANDGSDFT
+1678 GRSEVHANDGSDFT

-1700 GTYVSQGSGNVNFK
+1700 GTYDSRGAGTVNFK
-1714 GDVTLAGFEQ
+1714 GDVKLAGFEQ
-1724 TSDNDSLV
+1724 TSANDSTV
-1732 ANFNGTTKIGSM
+1732 ANFNGTTEIGSVN
-1744 KVSKGAVHLN
+1744 VSKGTVYLN

-1774 VELNGSNRMDIQ
+1774 VELNGSERMDIQ
-1786 SGGRLLLADGALLN
+1786 SGGRLLLADGAVLN
-1800 RTTNVSSWIRGSLVV
+1800 RTTNVASWIRGSLVV
-1815 QKEADARLVSKDD
+1815 LKEADARLVSKDD
-1828 VHVSYNNGN
+1828 DVHVSYSNGS
-1837 NQSTIQLEENSSLE
+1837 NQGTIRLEENSSLE

-1862 NRVELE
+1862 NKVELE

-1874 LTQSSASIS
+1874 LTQSSAFIS

-1898 ATSSQQYSMGNANFE
+1898 ETSSQQYSMGNANFE

-1938 ENAGTGTLTVKNA
+1938 ENAGANTLTVKNA

-1962 GDVMLADDMSVQ
+1962 GNVMLADDMTVQ
-1974 RISAANGKSVSVAGN
+1974 RISAANGKSVSVAAD

-2053 VGFSQVVLNQGA
+2053 VGFSQVVLNQGS

-2094 TNGATLTLMADL
+2094 TNGATLTLQADL
-2106 NMPAGNA
+2106 SMPAGNA

-2166 TLRAGESTATTTAD
+2166 TLRSGESTATTTAD